1 MIDGARQF
9 AITWLLEPIHS
20 SAEKTYIRYELEIE
34 LVDVTLQS
42 YTFCLENS
50 EHPSSTQTALK
61 SFDTTAQTSPCLR
74 IHVYGIDTTQT
85 KDYLGAFDCYEIYHQ
100 AVADENTPNQ
110 SSLGYIVIPV
120 TSFVFYPVRGGS
132 VIKEIIYSSGKSTS
146 SPYSY
151 TATSKV
157 PDEVTHSSFYS
168 YKDGYPSISR
178 GTLKLSKMAHDA
190 YDVPQVRV
198 YGDGTTKVYTDTIR
212 EFTGGLRI
220 ELYDLTR
227 NDASANYDDFQYF
240 GSIVSKEEWASI
252 PTTGNYFKCLNGLTF
267 EKLVKIA
274 VETNNFSS
282 KTSVYYKKEEN
293 KP

>member
-1 MIDGARQF
+1 MIDGARRF
-9 AITWLLEPIHS
+9 AVRWLLEPIYS
-20 SAEKTYIRYELEIE
+20 SVEKTYIRYELEIE
-34 LVDVTLQS
+34 LVDVALQS

-50 EHPSSTQTALK
+50 EHPSSATTAMK
-61 SFDTTAQTSPCLR
+61 VFDTTAQTSPCVR

-85 KDYLGAFDCYEIYHQ
+85 KDYLGAFDCYCIYSSD
-100 AVADENTPNQ
+100 VADENTQNQ
-110 SSLGYIVIPV
+110 SLGYIIIPG
-120 TSFVFYPVRGGS
+120 TGFLFYPVRS
-132 VIKEIIYSSGKSTS
+132 VPIIKEIIYSSGKPTS
-146 SPYSY
+146 PSESY
-151 TATSKV
+151 TSTLKV

-168 YKDGYPSISR
+168 YKDGYPSISK

-190 YDVPQVRV
+190 YDVPSVRV
-198 YGDGTTKVYTDTIR
+198 YSDGTTKVYTDTIR
-212 EFTGGLRI
+212 KFTGGLNI
-220 ELYDLTR
+220 ALYNLTR

-252 PTTGNYFKCLNGLTF
+252 TTTGDYFKCLNGLTF

-274 VETNNFSS
+274 VETNNFSR